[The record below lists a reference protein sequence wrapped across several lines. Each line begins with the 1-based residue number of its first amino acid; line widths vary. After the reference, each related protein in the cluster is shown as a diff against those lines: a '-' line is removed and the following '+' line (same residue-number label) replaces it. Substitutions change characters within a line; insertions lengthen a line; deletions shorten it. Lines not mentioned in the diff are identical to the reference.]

1 MKITIISWTLRL
13 VVVVILAQTLY
24 FKFSGAP
31 ESVFIFSA
39 LGIEPYGRIGSGIA
53 ELITAFLIILPK
65 TKLIGVILGCFVMVG
80 AIFSHIFVIGIV
92 VKNDGGLLFS
102 LALITFICC
111 AGLVFL
117 DRNKIQNLLKLK
129 NLYAYTL
136 YK

>member
-1 MKITIISWTLRL
+1 MKTNLFSWTLRL
-13 VVVVILAQTLY
+13 IATIILAQTLY

-31 ESVFIFSA
+31 ESIYIFST

-53 ELITAFLIILPK
+53 ELIAAILIILPK
-65 TKLIGVILGCFVMVG
+65 TKLIGAILGCFVMVG

-111 AGLVFL
+111 TGLIFL

-129 NLYAYTL
+129 H
-136 YK
+136 